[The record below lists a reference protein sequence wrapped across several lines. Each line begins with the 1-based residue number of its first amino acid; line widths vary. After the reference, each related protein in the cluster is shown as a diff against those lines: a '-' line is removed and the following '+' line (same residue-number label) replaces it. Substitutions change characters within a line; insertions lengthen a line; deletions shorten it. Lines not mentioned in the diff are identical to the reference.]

1 MAGIGILIVFSFS
14 RRRGPVRDL
23 PLPVRATPVEFL
35 EALGSLYAEAGAAA
49 TAVDLAY
56 DRFRRRVGDLCGLKG
71 ARMSAEDLANALR
84 RRFPLVGK
92 DLEKDLADCEEAVRD
107 DSLAPRRALALV
119 QALSRH
125 GEQLDAAVRAGR

>member
-1 MAGIGILIVFSFS
+1 M
-14 RRRGPVRDL
+14 RDL

-56 DRFRRRVGDLCGLKG
+56 ERFRRRVGDLCGLKG
-71 ARMSAEDLANALR
+71 ARMSAEDLAVALR
-84 RRFPLVGK
+84 RRFPQAGK
-92 DLEKDLADCEEAVRD
+92 DLEKDLVDCEEAIRD
-107 DSLAPRRALALV
+107 DQLAPKRALALV

-125 GEQLDAAVRAGR
+125 GQELDAVVRARK